1 MGRMLLAIG
10 ALVVASSAGLAGPG
24 AVDLHA
30 VPSAAVR
37 AVSTVARARSG
48 AARHPATTSPPAAPV
63 QHYPGGS
70 WNRLAYAPD
79 GRSVAAFG
87 LGPVTVWSPVTG
99 PLVQTVATD
108 GVPGLAWSPNGRT
121 LALGGADARI
131 RLVAVATGRSV
142 RTLVGH
148 TGDVGA
154 LAWSPDGRHL
164 ASASADATVRLWD
177 AGNGK
182 LVRTLTQPAPVTSV
196 VYSPDGRQLATS
208 TSDGTVRTWNAL
220 TGAGGATLIQ
230 KAGSGI
236 TLAFTPDG
244 RQLVAGLDGSIAWWD
259 AATGSRLPGIDGLG
273 PVAGL
278 AFSPEGRTLVF
289 TQSDDVVS
297 VWDTRSRRVV
307 RTFDG
312 RSRVTAEGV
321 AYAPDGSG
329 FATFSGM
336 TGPVRFWTP

>member
-99 PLVQTVATD
+99 RLVQTVATD

-196 VYSPDGRQLATS
+196 VYSPDGRQL
-208 TSDGTVRTWNAL
+208 
-220 TGAGGATLIQ
+220 
-230 KAGSGI
+230 
-236 TLAFTPDG
+236 
-244 RQLVAGLDGSIAWWD
+244 VAGLDGSIAWWD

-329 FATFSGM
+329 FATLSGM